1 MVRLIVG
8 RCVAVGLLWA
18 ACVAPVRAHVDG
30 HPSIHDTVAEV
41 KERFKRELSQ
51 SELVSLNVERVE
63 KLLTARERH
72 ILGTEHLSFRVNVP
86 AVVSVIRDV
95 GFGQQPYW
103 LKEREFKPTELRVQI
118 EKYPFDVWQKEFAAG
133 RVGLGVNSLSGG
145 LRHYFVAIRPKNAG
159 DKLEITDIYP
169 GQHRLGVVKAGEKI
183 YTDRDTVI
191 KTAPAE
197 LEGQVLLRTMYQKR
211 E

>member
-1 MVRLIVG
+1 MIRFKHWCFVG
-8 RCVAVGLLWA
+8 MALWVGLA
-18 ACVAPVRAHVDG
+18 AAPVRAHVDG

-51 SELVSLNVERVE
+51 SELVALNVERVE

-72 ILGTEHLSFRVNVP
+72 ILGTEHVSFRVNVP

-103 LKEREFKPTELRVQI
+103 LKEREFKTTELRVQI

-133 RVGLGVNSLSGG
+133 RGGLGGNSLSG
-145 LRHYFVAIRPKNAG
+145 
-159 DKLEITDIYP
+159 
-169 GQHRLGVVKAGEKI
+169 
-183 YTDRDTVI
+183 
-191 KTAPAE
+191 
-197 LEGQVLLRTMYQKR
+197 
-211 E
+211 